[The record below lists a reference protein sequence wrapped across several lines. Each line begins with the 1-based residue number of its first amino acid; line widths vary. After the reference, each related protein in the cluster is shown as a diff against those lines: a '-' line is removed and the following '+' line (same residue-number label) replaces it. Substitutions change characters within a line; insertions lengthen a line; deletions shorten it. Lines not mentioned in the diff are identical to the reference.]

1 MLAICYAIGLG
12 IPFVLIAAGWARA
25 ERASRWLRDH
35 HRPIQWVGGGLMLLV
50 GVLMVLGVWEQFI
63 VWMQTN
69 LVGVDGFR
77 TVI

>member
-1 MLAICYAIGLG
+1 
-12 IPFVLIAAGWARA
+12 
-25 ERASRWLRDH
+25 
-35 HRPIQWVGGGLMLLV
+35 MLLV